1 VLEARRLRLEIGGI
15 ELGRT
20 LRSCVVIVGASVVL
34 GLIAYG
40 VWYGLDSVLGRSL
53 IAQLV
58 AVGAALAAGGLAYV
72 AVLLRSGQPEARQ
85 LVSLFARRFGR
96 TA

>member
-1 VLEARRLRLEIGGI
+1 MTAAPRAPRLVNPNPN
-15 ELGRT
+15 RT
-20 LRSCVVIVGASVVL
+20 L
-34 GLIAYG
+34 
-40 VWYGLDSVLGRSL
+40 
-53 IAQLV
+53 LV
-58 AVGAALAAGGLAYV
+58 LAAGGLAYV